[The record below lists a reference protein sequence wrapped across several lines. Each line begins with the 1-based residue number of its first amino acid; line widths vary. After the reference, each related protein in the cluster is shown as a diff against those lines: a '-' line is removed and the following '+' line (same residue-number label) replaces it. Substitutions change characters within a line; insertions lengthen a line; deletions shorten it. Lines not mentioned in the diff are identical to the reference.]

1 MVHLLLSSVGR
12 RVELVRSFQ
21 RAARSLDVPLRI
33 VGTDIDWLAPGLH
46 VVDQGYLVP
55 AVEHEAFVPQLLEI
69 CRRESVDLMLPLI
82 DPEIPIL
89 ARTRSPFEAL
99 GVQLGVVEPPAA
111 EIASDKWKTVQF
123 FQRLELAVPTTWLP
137 DAMTIPI
144 EFPCFIK
151 PRNGSAAQDAHRI
164 ASREE
169 LEFYLPRVPNP
180 IVQEFLPGPEITTD
194 VICDLAGNFLACA
207 SRQRIAVRGG
217 EVVKSVTVKHPD
229 IRSACERIARHLPAR
244 GPFTLQC
251 LMKQGVPAFI
261 EINARLGGG
270 LPLAIA
276 AGLDVPAILIAL
288 ASGKPCQHL
297 LREPEQG
304 LFMTRCDESIFVRE
318 DAREPLG
325 RSDL

>member
-21 RAARSLDVPLRI
+21 RAAQSLGVPLRI

-69 CRRESVDLMLPLI
+69 CRRESVGLLLPLI

-89 ARTRSPFEAL
+89 AKARAQFEAL
-99 GVQLGVVEPPAA
+99 GVQLGVVDPPAA
-111 EIASDKWKTVQF
+111 EITSDKWKTVQLF
-123 FQRLELAVPTTWLP
+123 RRLELATPRTWLP
-137 DAMTIPI
+137 GDTSMPM
-144 EFPCFIK
+144 EFPGFIK
-151 PRNGSAAQDAHRI
+151 PRHGSAARDAHRI

-169 LEFYLPRVPNP
+169 LEFYLPRVQSP

-217 EVVKSVTVKHPD
+217 EVVKSVTVHHPE
-229 IRSACERIARHLPAR
+229 IRSACERVAHHLPAR

-251 LMKQGVPAFI
+251 LMKEGSPVFI

-276 AGLDVPAILIAL
+276 AGLDVPAILISL
-288 ASGKPCQHL
+288 ASGRPYQHL
-297 LREPEQG
+297 LREPEVG
-304 LFMTRCDESIFVRE
+304 LLMTRCDESIFVRE
-318 DAREPLG
+318 DARELLG
-325 RSDL
+325 RCDL